1 MQTFDF
7 RKLTL
12 DHLRELL
19 SWAETEGWNPGPQ
32 DADLFYL
39 ADPDGFYGYFKEE
52 ELIGGGS
59 LVSYDGEFGFMGL
72 YIMKPEYRSQGIGRM
87 LWNQRKNTLLSRLK
101 PQAAIGMDGVVAM
114 QAFYHKGGF
123 ELAFTDERHENT
135 GKIYPQHPAVS
146 AITTDDLPAVLDFD
160 LHCFGFDRT
169 PFMQAWLFQP
179 QGQAFKFTN
188 EEGLQGFAVVRRVKE
203 GHKIGPLFA
212 ENEKVAEALYER
224 CLTAVV
230 GEKVYLDIPLSN
242 PLAVALTQK
251 YQTKAMFECGRMY
264 HGTAPA
270 LPMHKVFGITTFEL
284 G

>member
-7 RKLTL
+7 RKLSL
-12 DHLRELL
+12 DQVRELV
-19 SWAETEGWNPGPQ
+19 SWAEKEGWNPGPQ

-39 ADPDGFYGYFKEE
+39 ADPDGFYGYFKDD

-59 LVSYDGEFGFMGL
+59 LVSYAGEFGFMGL
-72 YIMKPEYRSQGIGRM
+72 YIMKPEYRSQGIGRL

-114 QAFYHKGGF
+114 QPFYHRGGF
-123 ELAFTDERHENT
+123 ELAFTDERHENI
-135 GKIYPQHPAVS
+135 GKIYSQHPAVS
-146 AITTDDLPAVLDFD
+146 PITNDDLAAVLDFD
-160 LHCFGFDRT
+160 LHCFGFDRKQ
-169 PFMQAWLFQP
+169 FMQAWLFQSE
-179 QGQAFKFTN
+179 GQSFKFTN
-188 EEGLQGFAVVRRVKE
+188 EKGLQGFAVVRQVKE
-203 GHKIGPLFA
+203 GYKIGPLFA
-212 ENEKVAEALYER
+212 ENEAVAQALYER

-230 GEKVYLDIPLSN
+230 GEKVYLDIPLCN

-264 HGTAPA
+264 YGTAPL
-270 LPMHKVFGITTFEL
+270 LPLHKVFGITTFEL